1 MYYTNS
7 TKGSNTALDITLG
20 TIAGIVCLFGLLF
33 LVDRELYY
41 TVVTASKERIIP
53 ARLRGDAIQR
63 YGRRICTSILL
74 PMKCCRG
81 QSSSGNNGNSSSNND
96 LTVVTT
102 MCDDDDD
109 DDDSDTPYGELRE
122 TAFSPAHL
130 TEETAVYLAEQQ
142 MKLEEEEKRRE
153 RQNNIRTNNSMWS
166 SLLPYISSWGSSSS
180 KTTATTTKQRVSTT
194 PIFDESDK
202 KYRGPDA
209 EMVEFNEVIPPPPP
223 PPTTSTTI
231 GNNSNHNIHHHHHDN
246 DATTATELPP
256 GVQKMKSGIQL
267 CIMGAMDT
275 FDEARSRCVPT
286 VCQHNSPTPITT
298 NSASNTTLPKTRLS
312 LPPRRIST
320 SSSRQRPK
328 KKKEMVFPDIAMNG
342 TPKDKYHI
350 ECESE
355 EGSIQY
361 KGSSYESDE
370 YTAPW

>member
-33 LVDRELYY
+33 LVDRELYC
-41 TVVTASKERIIP
+41 TIVAAGGGRIIP

-63 YGRRICTSILL
+63 YGRRICTSLL
-74 PMKCCRG
+74 PKCCG
-81 QSSSGNNGNSSSNND
+81 QSSSSSNNNSSSKNND

-102 MCDDDDD
+102 MCDDDD
-109 DDDSDTPYGELRE
+109 SDTPYGELHE
-122 TAFSPAHL
+122 TSFSPAHL

-142 MKLEEEEKRRE
+142 MKLEEEELRRE
-153 RQNNIRTNNSMWS
+153 RQNNIRTNSMWS
-166 SLLPYISSWGSSSS
+166 SLVPFISSWGSSS
-180 KTTATTTKQRVSTT
+180 KTTATTTKQRVSTHLY
-194 PIFDESDK
+194 DESD

-209 EMVEFNEVIPPPPP
+209 ELAEFNEVIPPA
-223 PPTTSTTI
+223 TI
-231 GNNSNHNIHHHHHDN
+231 GNDSNHNIHHHHDN

-256 GVQKMKSGIQL
+256 GVRKMKSGIHL
-267 CIMGAMDT
+267 CLVGAVDT
-275 FDEARSRCVPT
+275 IDEARSRCLLT
-286 VCQHNSPTPITT
+286 IHNSPTP
-298 NSASNTTLPKTRLS
+298 NSSNTTLLQQRFSST
-312 LPPRRIST
+312 RRIST
-320 SSSRQRPK
+320 SNCQRPK
-328 KKKEMVFPDIAMNG
+328 KEKIVFPDISLNG

>member
-41 TVVTASKERIIP
+41 TVVSIAGGERIIP
-53 ARLRGDAIQR
+53 ARLRGDAIRR
-63 YGRRICTSILL
+63 YGRRICTSIL
-74 PMKCCRG
+74 PMECCRG
-81 QSSSGNNGNSSSNND
+81 QSSSGNNGSSSSNND

-102 MCDDDDD
+102 MCDDD

-142 MKLEEEEKRRE
+142 MKLEEEEELRRE

-166 SLLPYISSWGSSSS
+166 SMLPYISSWGSSSS
-180 KTTATTTKQRVSTT
+180 KTTATTTKQRVST
-194 PIFDESDK
+194 PIFDESD

-223 PPTTSTTI
+223 PTTSTTI
-231 GNNSNHNIHHHHHDN
+231 GNNRNHNIHHHHHDN

-267 CIMGAMDT
+267 CIMGAIDT
-275 FDEARSRCVPT
+275 IDEARSRCLPT
-286 VCQHNSPTPITT
+286 VCQHNSPTHITT
-298 NSASNTTLPKTRLS
+298 NSSNTTLLKTRLS
-312 LPPRRIST
+312 SPRRIST

-328 KKKEMVFPDIAMNG
+328 MKKIIFPDIAMNG

>member
-1 MYYTNS
+1 
-7 TKGSNTALDITLG
+7 
-20 TIAGIVCLFGLLF
+20 
-33 LVDRELYY
+33 
-41 TVVTASKERIIP
+41 
-53 ARLRGDAIQR
+53 
-63 YGRRICTSILL
+63 
-74 PMKCCRG
+74 MKCFGRSPG
-81 QSSSGNNGNSSSNND
+81 GNNGGSSSSSNND

-102 MCDDDDD
+102 MCDDD

-142 MKLEEEEKRRE
+142 MKLEEEEEEELRRE
-153 RQNNIRTNNSMWS
+153 QQNNIRTNSSMWS
-166 SLLPYISSWGSSSS
+166 SFISSWGSSSS
-180 KTTATTTKQRVSTT
+180 KTTATTTKQRVST

-202 KYRGPDA
+202 KYRVPDA

-223 PPTTSTTI
+223 TTY
-231 GNNSNHNIHHHHHDN
+231 NSNHNIHHHHHHDN

-267 CIMGAMDT
+267 CIMGAIDT
-275 FDEARSRCVPT
+275 IDEARSRCLPT

-298 NSASNTTLPKTRLS
+298 NSSNTTLLKTRLS
-312 LPPRRIST
+312 SPRRIGT
-320 SSSRQRPK
+320 SSSRQRPMK
-328 KKKEMVFPDIAMNG
+328 KKTKKIVFPDIAMNG